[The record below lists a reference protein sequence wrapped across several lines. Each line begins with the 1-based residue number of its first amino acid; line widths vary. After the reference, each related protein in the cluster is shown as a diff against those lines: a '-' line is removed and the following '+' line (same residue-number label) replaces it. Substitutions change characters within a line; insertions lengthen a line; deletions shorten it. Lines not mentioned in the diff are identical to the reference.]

1 MKTYSV
7 QERTQEL
14 LHMLRTHKG
23 VRISGMA
30 EKLSVTERTI
40 RNDLAGLEKELA
52 GIASVSRKQG
62 ICSLDVTDPAGL
74 DRFASR
80 MAAQTDQGLP
90 EDRMEYLFETLL
102 RAEAPV
108 ISDEIAYELYIGRT
122 TLMAD
127 LSRLRREL
135 APWNLKITG
144 RCGRG
149 LVLEG
154 REIDIRRCLLAAYP
168 HLILPAE
175 DARVDRYCRETGL
188 SRRAAAWFRRFAGLA
203 LERIRTGHPVEDLAG
218 SYPELAAGN
227 GSRALRELAG
237 AMSLPENEKT
247 FLALAAASLRTPGEA
262 DRQETGRPDP
272 DCVDLTEEIMDRI
285 HRRTGVRPDLGDLR
299 EAFLYHVMQM
309 CRRLRY
315 GIAPEGKPVT
325 DLFSRYPAAGHMAEI
340 AAETV
345 ADRTG
350 LAVSGAEL
358 QYLGVYFGTWA
369 AAHEGPEPRGL
380 RIAVICR
387 EDPAVR
393 RLLGLQLAALLD
405 SSTRMTFLEAE
416 ECRSDA
422 ADRYDAVL
430 TTEPL
435 QDFVGRVI
443 MISEIIDR
451 ENLTA
456 GLRSACR
463 RTAAA

>member
-40 RNDLAGLEKELA
+40 RNDLAGLEKDLA

-90 EDRMEYLFETLL
+90 EDRMEYLFETL
-102 RAEAPV
+102 
-108 ISDEIAYELYIGRT
+108 
-122 TLMAD
+122 
-127 LSRLRREL
+127 
-135 APWNLKITG
+135 
-144 RCGRG
+144 
-149 LVLEG
+149 
-154 REIDIRRCLLAAYP
+154 P

-227 GSRALRELAG
+227 GSSALHELAA
-237 AMSLPENEKT
+237 AMSLTENEKT

-435 QDFVGRVI
+435 QDFDGRVI

>member
-1 MKTYSV
+1 
-7 QERTQEL
+7 
-14 LHMLRTHKG
+14 
-23 VRISGMA
+23 
-30 EKLSVTERTI
+30 
-40 RNDLAGLEKELA
+40 
-52 GIASVSRKQG
+52 
-62 ICSLDVTDPAGL
+62 
-74 DRFASR
+74 
-80 MAAQTDQGLP
+80 
-90 EDRMEYLFETLL
+90 
-102 RAEAPV
+102 
-108 ISDEIAYELYIGRT
+108 
-122 TLMAD
+122 
-127 LSRLRREL
+127 
-135 APWNLKITG
+135 
-144 RCGRG
+144 
-149 LVLEG
+149 
-154 REIDIRRCLLAAYP
+154 
-168 HLILPAE
+168 
-175 DARVDRYCRETGL
+175 
-188 SRRAAAWFRRFAGLA
+188 
-203 LERIRTGHPVEDLAG
+203 
-218 SYPELAAGN
+218 
-227 GSRALRELAG
+227 
-237 AMSLPENEKT
+237 
-247 FLALAAASLRTPGEA
+247 
-262 DRQETGRPDP
+262 
-272 DCVDLTEEIMDRI
+272 
-285 HRRTGVRPDLGDLR
+285 
-299 EAFLYHVMQM
+299 
-309 CRRLRY
+309 
-315 GIAPEGKPVT
+315 
-325 DLFSRYPAAGHMAEI
+325 MAEI

>member
-40 RNDLAGLEKELA
+40 RNDLAGLEKDLA

-62 ICSLDVTDPAGL
+62 ICSLEVTDPAGL
-74 DRFASR
+74 DRFVSR
-80 MAAQTDQGLP
+80 MAAGEGQGLP

-102 RAEAPV
+102 RAEGPV

-227 GSRALRELAG
+227 GSR
-237 AMSLPENEKT
+237 
-247 FLALAAASLRTPGEA
+247 
-262 DRQETGRPDP
+262 ETGRPDP

>member
-1 MKTYSV
+1 M
-7 QERTQEL
+7 
-14 LHMLRTHKG
+14 
-23 VRISGMA
+23 
-30 EKLSVTERTI
+30 
-40 RNDLAGLEKELA
+40 
-52 GIASVSRKQG
+52 
-62 ICSLDVTDPAGL
+62 
-74 DRFASR
+74 
-80 MAAQTDQGLP
+80 
-90 EDRMEYLFETLL
+90 
-102 RAEAPV
+102 
-108 ISDEIAYELYIGRT
+108 
-122 TLMAD
+122 
-127 LSRLRREL
+127 
-135 APWNLKITG
+135 
-144 RCGRG
+144 
-149 LVLEG
+149 
-154 REIDIRRCLLAAYP
+154 
-168 HLILPAE
+168 
-175 DARVDRYCRETGL
+175 
-188 SRRAAAWFRRFAGLA
+188 
-203 LERIRTGHPVEDLAG
+203 
-218 SYPELAAGN
+218 
-227 GSRALRELAG
+227 
-237 AMSLPENEKT
+237 
-247 FLALAAASLRTPGEA
+247 
-262 DRQETGRPDP
+262 
-272 DCVDLTEEIMDRI
+272 DLTEEIMDRI

-435 QDFVGRVI
+435 QDFDGRVI

>member
-40 RNDLAGLEKELA
+40 RNDLAGLEKDLA

-218 SYPELAAGN
+218 SYPELAAG
-227 GSRALRELAG
+227 
-237 AMSLPENEKT
+237 
-247 FLALAAASLRTPGEA
+247 SLRTPGEA

-435 QDFVGRVI
+435 QDFDGRVI

>member
-40 RNDLAGLEKELA
+40 RNDLAGLEKDLA

-62 ICSLDVTDPAGL
+62 ICSLEVTDPAGL
-74 DRFASR
+74 DRFVSR
-80 MAAQTDQGLP
+80 MAAGEGQGLP
-90 EDRMEYLFETLL
+90 EDRM
-102 RAEAPV
+102 
-108 ISDEIAYELYIGRT
+108 
-122 TLMAD
+122 
-127 LSRLRREL
+127 RREL

-203 LERIRTGHPVEDLAG
+203 LERNRTGHPVEDLSG
-218 SYPELAAGN
+218 CYPELAAGN
-227 GSRALRELAG
+227 GSSALHELAA
-237 AMSLPENEKT
+237 AMSLTENEKT

-325 DLFSRYPAAGHMAEI
+325 DLFSRYPA
-340 AAETV
+340 
-345 ADRTG
+345 
-350 LAVSGAEL
+350 
-358 QYLGVYFGTWA
+358 VYFGTWA

-435 QDFVGRVI
+435 QDFDGRVI